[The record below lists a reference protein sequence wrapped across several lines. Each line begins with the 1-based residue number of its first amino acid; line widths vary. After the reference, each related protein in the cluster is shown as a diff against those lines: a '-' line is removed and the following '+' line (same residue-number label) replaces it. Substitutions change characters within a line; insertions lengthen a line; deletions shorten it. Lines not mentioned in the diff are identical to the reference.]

1 MNNRDIPVTRLVLAM
16 LLFLAIGVPVVV
28 YDWLTLDQVLA
39 GILHPIPIIV
49 ASGLACVFLA
59 AAALLGRYIAGRM
72 PRSD

>member
-59 AAALLGRYIAGRM
+59 AAALLGRYIAGHV